1 MPMRTAVE
9 EGSKLL
15 STLPAQ
21 FLVLVLL
28 NVAFL
33 GFVLWFLQSE
43 DSTHARMIQPIL
55 EHCTRSVPI
64 EMVEKLMQR

>member
-15 STLPAQ
+15 QTLPAQ
-21 FLVLVLL
+21 FLVLVVL

-33 GFVLWFLQSE
+33 GFVLWFIQSE
-43 DSTHARMIQPIL
+43 DATHAKMIQPIL
-55 EHCTRSVPI
+55 EHCTRSVPL
-64 EMVEKLMQR
+64 EVVEKLVQR